1 MNIVLTSI
9 IMTNMSVAN
18 ISFGKNYLNTTYIDE
33 SNKFI
38 SLVHM
43 ADILNIAVSDEELLK

>member
-1 MNIVLTSI
+1 
-9 IMTNMSVAN
+9 MSVAN